1 MTTLHITPCEP
12 ADCDAIDRL
21 TARAYAPGG
30 FAADDP
36 YFIEILNVAQRAQQA
51 LVLVAR
57 QNGVPVGTLTCA
69 LPSSSWQ
76 EIARA
81 DEAELR
87 ILAVVPEQQRQGIGS
102 ALVRASIEH
111 ARHAGC
117 NRPRPLQR
125 RLDAR
130 RTPPLR
136 TPRLPSHPG
145 TRLATARRCPPH
157 HLPPGSSA
165 IICTWGGACPA
176 LFCDHEIMVRPGAP
190 YVT

>member
-69 LPSSSWQ
+69 LPGSIWQ

-87 ILAVVPEQQRQGIGS
+87 ILAVEPAQRRQGIGS

-111 ARHAGC
+111 ARRAGCTALVLSSAAWMHAGH
-117 NRPRPLQR
+117 RLYERLGFHHTPERDWQPRADVHLTTY
-125 RLDAR
+125 RLD
-130 RTPPLR
+130 
-136 TPRLPSHPG
+136 
-145 TRLATARRCPPH
+145 LAP
-157 HLPPGSSA
+157 
-165 IICTWGGACPA
+165 
-176 LFCDHEIMVRPGAP
+176 
-190 YVT
+190 

>member
-12 ADCDAIDRL
+12 ADYDAIDRL
-21 TARAYAPGG
+21 TARAYAPSG

-69 LPSSSWQ
+69 LPGSIWQ

-87 ILAVVPEQQRQGIGS
+87 ILAVTPEQQRQGIGS
-102 ALVRASIEH
+102 ALIRASAEY
-111 ARHAGC
+111 
-117 NRPRPLQR
+117 
-125 RLDAR
+125 AR
-130 RTPPLR
+130 RTGCTAPRYAPPPPAHNTAQTKPLPAYSRRSPRRTNLAARHRSNTLR
-136 TPRLPSHPG
+136 RI
-145 TRLATARRCPPH
+145 AA
-157 HLPPGSSA
+157 A
-165 IICTWGGACPA
+165 
-176 LFCDHEIMVRPGAP
+176 
-190 YVT
+190 

>member
-21 TARAYAPGG
+21 IARAYAPGG

-57 QNGVPVGTLTCA
+57 ENGVPVGTLTCA
-69 LPSSSWQ
+69 LPGSSWQ

-87 ILAVVPEQQRQGIGS
+87 ILAVAPEAQRRGIGS

-117 NRPRPLQR
+117 AALVLSSTAWMTAAHRLYQRLGFHHTPERDWQPRA
-125 RLDAR
+125 DVY
-130 RTPPLR
+130 
-136 TPRLPSHPG
+136 
-145 TRLATARRCPPH
+145 LATYRLELNP
-157 HLPPGSSA
+157 
-165 IICTWGGACPA
+165 
-176 LFCDHEIMVRPGAP
+176 
-190 YVT
+190 